1 MGRGKEFRGRK
12 SHDQYAREALSP
24 VRRSLLTLFKAIE
37 FHVGKDGLTRFIMEY
52 GGAYG
57 LTPDTVS
64 YTHLDVY
71 KRQVITLRFSN
82 TSCIVNS
89 LKRLLNLRINHRCV

>member
-57 LTPDTVS
+57 LTPDI
-64 YTHLDVY
+64 VY
-71 KRQVITLRFSN
+71 RGNVTRIDTDL
-82 TSCIVNS
+82 S
-89 LKRLLNLRINHRCV
+89 LIHI